1 MESGEVGVKRE
12 KRAPRRKRKT
22 TAKLKTQPNEASVA
36 AFLDG
41 IGDEQRRKDALTVL
55 ALMKKAT
62 KAEPKMWGGSIV
74 GFGTRHYEYASGRG
88 GDWFVMGFSPRKSAL
103 TLYLMG
109 GLEPHG
115 ALLKTLGK
123 HKSGKGCLYI
133 QDLNEIDMPTLT
145 ALIRNS
151 ISQLDKTFG
160 PDPSAGKA
168 RP

>member
-1 MESGEVGVKRE
+1 MKGE
-12 KRAPRRKRKT
+12 KRAPRPKKKT
-22 TAKLKTQPNEASVA
+22 NAKLKTKPTESSVA

-41 IGDEQRRKDALTVL
+41 IGDERRRKDAFTVL

-74 GFGTRHYEYASGRG
+74 GFGTRHYEYASGRT
-88 GDWFVMGFSPRKSAL
+88 GDWFVMGLSPRKAAL

-115 ALLKTLGK
+115 ALLKSLGK
-123 HKSGKGCLYI
+123 HKRGKGCLYI
-133 QDLNEIDMPTLT
+133 QDLDEIDIPTLT
-145 ALIRNS
+145 ALVRDS
-151 ISQLDKTFG
+151 ISQLGKTFG
-160 PDPSAGKA
+160 PDPAAGQA